1 MNVMDVKRWAVVLA
15 LSSAVASAGC
25 SKDPNIAKREFVQSG
40 DTYVAQQKYAE
51 AIIQYRNAVQQ
62 DPRFGEARLKLAEA
76 YAHTG
81 NVVNAAREY
90 VRAADLLPDDPTA
103 QLKAGNML
111 LILRQ
116 FPDAQGRAD
125 KVLAHDPKNVEAQIL
140 RANALAGLKKF
151 GDAVAEVEAA
161 IGNDPDRGASYA
173 NLATLQMV
181 QGNTAEAEVG
191 FKKALELDP
200 KSVPAHLAIAN
211 FYLAMGRVD
220 DAETAL
226 KAAVAIDPQGL
237 LANRALGYLYMGT
250 RREAEAE
257 RYLKVVAAAAPGNG
271 GRLALA
277 DYYVA
282 ARRPEEARKL
292 LASLETG
299 TSGTDHV
306 AVELRLA
313 SLEFD
318 AGDTASAAKRV
329 DGILSADPKNA
340 DALVARAHIL
350 LKTGR
355 VDDALAAAQQAAL
368 AAPQSAKVKFVVG
381 LANVAHRN
389 DTDAMAAFN
398 EALRLDPGMAA
409 AEMELARLDLRAGRL
424 SQATQLIESA
434 AKKLTDNPEVQL
446 LRAQIYLAAG
456 DAAKAEPVLT
466 SLARTYP
473 DSSGVQ
479 NAVGTLQLHR
489 GRRAAARTAFAAALS
504 RDPGNAAALTSLV
517 AMDLQD
523 KRPQAAK
530 RRVDAAVAAAPRNAA
545 LLTVAGRTYAEIGST
560 ADAERLLQQAVEA
573 DPNAL
578 DAYAALGRIY
588 LAGGRT
594 DDAIAQY
601 WQMADKQPQSV
612 SARTTVGVLL
622 DMEHRTN
629 DARAVYEQVLQT
641 DSHAA
646 VAANNLAWIYA
657 EQGGNLDLALQL
669 AQTAKAALPR
679 SPQVNDTLGWI
690 YYKKGLGS
698 LAVPALQ
705 QSVEASPTTA
715 SYHYHLG
722 LAYTLTGDAAKAR
735 AAFERSLA
743 LDSTSAAAADVR
755 RALADLKG

>member
-1 MNVMDVKRWAVVLA
+1 MTVMDLKRWAVVMA
-15 LSSAVASAGC
+15 LSGAVAAAGC
-25 SKDPNIAKREFVQSG
+25 SKDPNVAKREFVQSG
-40 DTYVAQQKYAE
+40 DSYVAQQKYAE

-62 DPRFGEARLKLAEA
+62 DARFGEARLKLADA

-81 NVVNAAREY
+81 DVVNAAREY
-90 VRAADLLPDDPTA
+90 VRAADLMPEDPTA

-125 KVLAHDPKNVEAQIL
+125 KVLARDPKNVEAQIL

-151 GDAVAEVEAA
+151 GDAVSEVEAA
-161 IGNDPDRGASYA
+161 IDNDPDRGASYA

-181 QGNTAEAEVG
+181 QGHAAEAEAG

-211 FYLAMGRVD
+211 FYLATGRID
-220 DAETAL
+220 EAESAL
-226 KAAVAIDPQGL
+226 KAAVAIDPRGV

-250 RREAEAE
+250 HRAAEAE
-257 RYLKVVAAAAPGNG
+257 RYLKVVAAAAPGNA

-282 ARRPEEARKL
+282 ARRPEDARKL
-292 LASLETG
+292 LASLESG
-299 TSGTDHV
+299 TSGRDHV

-318 AGDTASAAKRV
+318 AGDTAAAARRI
-329 DGILSADPKNA
+329 DGILTTDPKDA
-340 DALVARAHIL
+340 DALVARSHIL

-355 VDDALAAAQQAAL
+355 VDDALTAAQQAAL
-368 AAPQSAKVKFVVG
+368 AAPQSAKVKFVLG
-381 LANVAHRN
+381 LANVAHHN
-389 DTDAMAAFN
+389 DTDAMTAFN

-424 SQATQLIESA
+424 SQATELAESA
-434 AKKLTDNPEVQL
+434 AKRLSDNPDVQL

-473 DSSGVQ
+473 DSPDVQ
-479 NAVGTLQLHR
+479 NAVGALQLHR
-489 GRRAAARTAFAAALS
+489 GRRAAARAAFTAALTH
-504 RDPGNAAALTSLV
+504 DPANAAALTSLV

-523 KRPQAAK
+523 KRPRAATA
-530 RRVDAAVAAAPRNAA
+530 RVDAAVAAAPRNAA
-545 LLTVAGRTYAEIGST
+545 LLTVAGRTYAEVGSM
-560 ADAERLLQQAVEA
+560 ADAERLLRRAVEA

-578 DAYAALGRIY
+578 DAYAALGQIY

-601 WQMADKQPQSV
+601 REMADKQPKSV
-612 SARTTVGVLL
+612 TARTIVGVLL
-622 DMEHRTN
+622 DMQHRTN
-629 DARAVYEQVLQT
+629 DARAVYEQILQT
-641 DSHAA
+641 DAHAA

-669 AQTAKAALPR
+669 AQTAKATLPQ
-679 SPQVNDTLGWI
+679 SAEVNDTIGWI

-705 QSVEASPTTA
+705 ESVDESPKTA

-735 AAFERSLA
+735 SAFERSLA

-755 RALADLKG
+755 RALAGLKG